1 MWAIAGGSGGQL
13 GTRTVPGGFGS
24 LGGGVGLSMLMGF
37 RRLSV
42 RESCLDSSSASE

>member
-1 MWAIAGGSGGQL
+1 MWAIAGGAGGQL

-24 LGGGVGLSMLMGF
+24 LGGSKHAYRF